1 MTPARAR
8 RRIAELTKA
17 LNDHD
22 YRYYVLDTSTISD
35 ADYDSLRRELTALE
49 HEYPKYALADS
60 PNRRVGPPRAAGT
73 GFARVTHQ
81 VPMLSIADAWSD
93 NEIRAFDRRVHE
105 KLGPCTVRYDAEP
118 KYDGLSC
125 ELRYEDGLLVRS
137 STRGDGVVGE
147 DVTANARTIKAIPLR
162 LRTKKPPHVVEVR
175 GEVIMHT
182 KGFAALNK
190 RQKADGLPLF
200 SNARN
205 AAAGSLRQRDPHVTA
220 ARPLHF
226 YAWGAGVRTGWD
238 PPTHI
243 AMLSAFR
250 EWGFDVDEH
259 TRLCDTID
267 EFLDYYRM
275 MEGLRSTLPFA
286 IDGTVAKVDELS
298 LCARMGDTG
307 HAPRWAI
314 ADKFSSNEATTTVL
328 DIITQVGRTGIVTP
342 VAVLALVVIGGAAI
356 ERATLHTAEFVRSK
370 DIRIGDHVAVRK
382 AGEVI
387 PEVIGPIQSLRTG
400 KERVFAMPG
409 RCPVCGA
416 PLERQGA
423 YFVCPNASC
432 PAQIQGRIVHL
443 ASRKAFDI
451 HGLGVRTVEQLIDHG
466 TVTGPPDIFRLTESE
481 LVALPGWGKKR
492 SRALLQSVEEHKRVS
507 FASFLYALSILG
519 IGYETAK
526 RLADRFG
533 NVECLE
539 HASTG
544 EIAAVAGVG
553 PTAAANLVAFLADN
567 KDMIDAMLAAGVVII
582 PASHRGA

>member
-1 MTPARAR
+1 MTPDQARQ
-8 RRIAELTKA
+8 RIAALTKT

-22 YRYYVLDTSTISD
+22 YRYYVLDAPTIAD

-49 HEYPKYALADS
+49 HEYPKYVLADS

-73 GFARVTHQ
+73 GFARVTHE

-93 NEIRAFDRRVHE
+93 DEIRSFDRRVHE
-105 KLGPCTVRYDAEP
+105 KLGPNVVRYDAEP

-125 ELRYEDGLLVRS
+125 ELRYEDGLLMRA
-137 STRGDGVVGE
+137 STRGDGTVGE

-190 RQKADGLPLF
+190 RQEADGLPLF

-205 AAAGSLRQRDPHVTA
+205 AAAGSLRQLDPHVTA

-226 YAWGAGVRTGWD
+226 YAWGVGARIGWD
-238 PPTHI
+238 PPTHT
-243 AMLSAFR
+243 AMLSTFR

-342 VAVLALVVIGGAAI
+342 VAVLAPVVIGGSTI
-356 ERATLHTAEFVRSK
+356 ERATLHTADLVRSK

-387 PEVIGPIQSLRTG
+387 PEVVGPILSLRTG
-400 KERVFAMPG
+400 KERVFVMPD
-409 RCPVCGA
+409 RCPVCGT

-451 HGLGVRTVEQLIDHG
+451 HGLGVRTVAQLIEHG
-466 TVTGPPDIFRLTESE
+466 TVSDPPDIFQLTESE
-481 LVALPGWGKKR
+481 LLALPGWGEKR
-492 SRALLQSVEEHKRVS
+492 SRALLESIEEHKRVS
-507 FASFLYALSILG
+507 FASYLYALSILG
-519 IGYETAK
+519 VGYETAR

-533 NVECLE
+533 DAAHLE
-539 HASTG
+539 HASVN
-544 EIAAVAGVG
+544 EIAAVQGVG
-553 PTAAANLVAFLADN
+553 PAAAANLVAFLDTN
-567 KDMIDAMLAAGVVII
+567 KHMIDAMFAAGVTIV
-582 PASHRGA
+582 PASHGSA